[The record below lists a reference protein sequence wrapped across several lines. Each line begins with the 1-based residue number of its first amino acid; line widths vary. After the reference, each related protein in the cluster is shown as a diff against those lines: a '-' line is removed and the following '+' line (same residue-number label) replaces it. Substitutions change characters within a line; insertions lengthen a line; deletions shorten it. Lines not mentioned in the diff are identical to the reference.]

1 MNMNS
6 IDSLTLE
13 VADLAGAQSFYARV
27 FGLGDRLRLR
37 ESDAATTG
45 FRGFTVSLIVTQPA
59 DARLLLDEAIAAGAT
74 VLKPAAKSLWGFG
87 GSVQAPDGTVW
98 NIATSS
104 KKDTKPAG
112 RAIENIVLLLDTEN
126 VAESK
131 RFYTDLGF
139 SVKKSFGSY
148 VDFDTPEGSIGLGLY
163 KRAALAKSAGIA
175 SDGGGSHRLVING
188 TSAGATDPDGFV
200 WAA

>member
-1 MNMNS
+1 MNS
-6 IDSLTLE
+6 IDTLTLE
-13 VADLAGAQSFYARV
+13 VADLAAAQNFYSRV

-37 ESDAATTG
+37 ESDAATAG
-45 FRGFTVSLIVTQPA
+45 FRGFTLSLIVAQPA
-59 DARLLLDEAIAAGAT
+59 DAVLLLDDAIAAGAT

-87 GSVQAPDGTVW
+87 GSVQAPDGAVW

-104 KKDTKPAG
+104 KKDVKPAS
-112 RAIENIVLLLDTEN
+112 RTIDDIVLLLGAEN

-131 RFYTDLGF
+131 RFYTERGF
-139 SVKKSFGSY
+139 AVKKSFGSY

-175 SDGGGSHRLVING
+175 ADGSGSHRLVING
-188 TSAGATDPDGFV
+188 AGADVTDPDGFA
-200 WAA
+200 WAV

>member
-1 MNMNS
+1 MNS
-6 IDSLTLE
+6 IDTLTLE
-13 VADLAGAQSFYARV
+13 VADLAAAQNFYSRV

-37 ESDAATTG
+37 ESDAATAG
-45 FRGFTVSLIVTQPA
+45 FRGFTLSLIVAQPA
-59 DARLLLDEAIAAGAT
+59 DAVLLLDDAIAAGAT

-87 GSVQAPDGTVW
+87 GSVQAPDGAVW

-104 KKDTKPAG
+104 KKDVKPAS
-112 RAIENIVLLLDTEN
+112 RTIDDIVLLLGAEN

-131 RFYTDLGF
+131 RFYTERGF
-139 SVKKSFGSY
+139 AVKKSFGSY

-175 SDGGGSHRLVING
+175 ADGSGSHRLVING
-188 TSAGATDPDGFV
+188 TDAEITDPDGFA
-200 WAA
+200 WAV

>member
-1 MNMNS
+1 MNS
-6 IDSLTLE
+6 IDTLTLE
-13 VADLAGAQSFYARV
+13 VADLAAAQNFYSRV

-37 ESDAATTG
+37 ESDAATAG
-45 FRGFTVSLIVTQPA
+45 FRGFTLSLIVAQPA
-59 DARLLLDEAIAAGAT
+59 DAVLLLDDAIAAGAT

-87 GSVQAPDGTVW
+87 GSVQAPDGAVW

-104 KKDTKPAG
+104 KKDVKPAS
-112 RAIENIVLLLDTEN
+112 RTIDDIVLLLGAEN

-131 RFYTDLGF
+131 RFYTERGF
-139 SVKKSFGSY
+139 AVKKSFGSY

-175 SDGGGSHRLVING
+175 ADGGGSHRLVING
-188 TSAGATDPDGFV
+188 TDAEITDPDGFA
-200 WAA
+200 WAV